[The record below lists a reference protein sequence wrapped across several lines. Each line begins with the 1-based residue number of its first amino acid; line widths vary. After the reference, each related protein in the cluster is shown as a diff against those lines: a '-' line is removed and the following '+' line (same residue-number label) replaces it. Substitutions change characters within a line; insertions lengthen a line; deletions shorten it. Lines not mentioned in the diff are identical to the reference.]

1 MTNKTLTLL
10 LVISILLTA
19 VLLTRNADLA
29 WMALL
34 FMAYLGLGFVQAPS
48 ATKIHLQAERGLKI
62 SRADAIATIEVRV
75 TLTNLGKAI
84 DQLSMSDPVQVGM
97 VLIGGKPPKKT
108 LALGRGETAT
118 LEYAFQAERGRFKW
132 DTIQVV
138 ASDPFSLVETR
149 LEVPAEAEV
158 SVRPDLK
165 KFRPFPLRSQRT
177 LHSAGSIPARIGG
190 SGTDFWGVRDYHP
203 GDPLRRLDWRKTAR
217 HPHKFYTKEFEQEEI
232 ADIGLILD
240 ARSKTNLWVGNES
253 LFEHSARATAA
264 LAEVFLRQGNRVSL
278 LVFGEPKISLYPGYG
293 KVQLNRILQTLAQV
307 TAESDDSFESLHLL
321 PFKMF
326 SSRSLIIILSPLTYN
341 DWHLF
346 PRLRA
351 YDYQVLLVSPD
362 PIDFARM
369 ALEKDRASVLASRL
383 AGVER
388 RQEIAKI
395 RQLWVPVI
403 DWQVN
408 RPLAPLVRIALRQPH
423 ILRGH

>member
-1 MTNKTLTLL
+1 MTNKTQTLL
-10 LVISILLTA
+10 LVISILLA
-19 VLLTRNADLA
+19 AALLTRNADMA

-34 FMAYLGLGFVQAPS
+34 FMAYRGLGFIQTPS
-48 ATKIHLQAERGLKI
+48 AIKIQLRAERGLEI

-84 DQLSMSDPVQVGM
+84 DHLSLSDPVQVGM
-97 VLIGGKPPKKT
+97 VLTGKSLTKT
-108 LALGRGETAT
+108 LALGMGEMTT
-118 LEYAFQAERGRFKW
+118 LEYTFQAERGRFKW

-149 LEVPAEAEV
+149 LEVPAAAEV
-158 SVRPDLK
+158 SVKPDLK
-165 KFRPFPLRSQRT
+165 KFRPFPLCSQRT

-190 SGTDFWGVRDYHP
+190 SGMDFWGVREYHP
-203 GDPLRRLDWRKTAR
+203 GDPLRRLNWRKTAR
-217 HPHKFYTKEFEQEEI
+217 HPRKFYTIEFEQEEI

-240 ARSKTNLWVGNES
+240 ARRKTNLWVGNES
-253 LFEHSARATAA
+253 LFEHSARATAS

-293 KVQLNRILQTLAQV
+293 KVQLNRILHTLAQV
-307 TAESDDSFESLHLL
+307 TTESDDSFESLQLL

-326 SSRSLIIILSPLTYN
+326 SGHSLILILSPLAYN
-341 DWHLF
+341 DWRLF

-351 YDYQVLLVSPD
+351 YGYQVLLVSPD
-362 PIDFARM
+362 PIDFAQTV
-369 ALEKDRASVLASRL
+369 LEKDTVTVLASRL
-383 AGVER
+383 AGLER

-395 RQLWVPVI
+395 RQLWIPVI

-408 RPLAPLVRIALRQPH
+408 RPLAPLVRIALSRPH
-423 ILRGH
+423 ILREH